1 MMTIFIQPLH
11 LVIYVIFVYT
21 AGYIGVEYPILSIM
35 FLILLDQSEKLIK
48 RMFNVSPKGK
58 RLHDIKAMKM
68 VKKAVG
74 E

>member
-1 MMTIFIQPLH
+1 
-11 LVIYVIFVYT
+11 
-21 AGYIGVEYPILSIM
+21 M
-35 FLILLDQSEKLIK
+35 FLLLLDQSEKLIK